1 MPTKA
6 EINALAGSAIAAFHL
21 AQFSFGA
28 LVKNGIVP
36 KSEAEQILQQAVKV
50 NRTGGPGNQIAA
62 DMLATVLQ
70 KLSSFQPPTR
80 Q

>member
-21 AQFSFGA
+21 ALSFGA